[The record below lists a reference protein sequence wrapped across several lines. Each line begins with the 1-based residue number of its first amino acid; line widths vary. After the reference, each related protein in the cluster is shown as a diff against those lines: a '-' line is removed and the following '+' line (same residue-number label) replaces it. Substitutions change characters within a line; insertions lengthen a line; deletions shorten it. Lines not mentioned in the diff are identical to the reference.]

1 MSDDLPLFQLPGVQ
15 EGAAAILGQQNGTV
29 FLLFKLFRVYDL
41 LVDAGEH
48 EPVRVDGT
56 QFLHQVQRQ
65 AAPSGAGAVQEAYIR
80 VQPDPFQRDGTVV
93 GQQGIRK

>member
-1 MSDDLPLFQLPGVQ
+1 MTSRFFSCQVQ

-29 FLLFKLFRVYDL
+29 FLLFKMLRIHDL

-48 EPVRVDGT
+48 EPVRVDST

-80 VQPDPFQRDGTVV
+80 VQPDPFQRGGTVV